1 MSVLSF
7 LFPQKKPATASVA
20 KERLQLIIAHEGS
33 KKAPDFL
40 PKLKAELL
48 AVVAKY
54 ANVSEDSVTLDL
66 QRRDNTD
73 VLELNLV
80 FEQIKRG

>member
-1 MSVLSF
+1 MSVLNF
-7 LFPQKKPATASVA
+7 LFPAKKPATASMA

-33 KKAPDFL
+33 RKGPDFL
-40 PKLKAELL
+40 PRLKRELL

-80 FEQIKRG
+80 FEEKKH

>member
-1 MSVLSF
+1 MSLLSVLFKS
-7 LFPQKKPATASVA
+7 KKPESASVA

-33 KKAPDFL
+33 KKGPDFL
-40 PKLKAELL
+40 PMLKRELL

-80 FEQIKRG
+80 LDRKE

>member
-1 MSVLSF
+1 MGGVLSF
-7 LFPQKKPATASVA
+7 LFPTKKPATASVA
-20 KERLQLIIAHEGS
+20 KERLQLIIAHQGS
-33 KKAPDFL
+33 SHGPDFL

-54 ANVSEDSVTLDL
+54 ANVSEDSISLAL
-66 QRRDNTD
+66 QRRDNTE

-80 FEQIKRG
+80 LEGAPK

>member
-7 LFPQKKPATASVA
+7 LFPAKKPASSAVA
-20 KERLQLIIAHEGS
+20 RERLQLIIAHEGS
-33 KKAPDFL
+33 KKGPDFL
-40 PKLKAELL
+40 PKLKQELL
-48 AVVAKY
+48 AVVARY
-54 ANVSEDSVTLDL
+54 ANVTEDSVTLDL

-80 FEQIKRG
+80 FEEKKA